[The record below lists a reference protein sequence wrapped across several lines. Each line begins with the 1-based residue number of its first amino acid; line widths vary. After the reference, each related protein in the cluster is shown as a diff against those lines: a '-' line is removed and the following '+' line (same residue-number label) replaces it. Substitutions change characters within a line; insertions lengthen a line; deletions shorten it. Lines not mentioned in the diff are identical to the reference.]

1 MFLFLFLLLQQF
13 ITSFLE
19 VNPISDAYL
28 EVKLIEWTQKH
39 VPWWKD
45 IESAIPPPPPVI
57 YSKLTDPKLGKL
69 RILW

>member
-19 VNPISDAYL
+19 VNPISDACL
-28 EVKLIEWTQKH
+28 EVKLNEWTQKH

-45 IESAIPPPPPVI
+45 IESAIPPHP
-57 YSKLTDPKLGKL
+57 SKFGLILNNLGTTT
-69 RILW
+69 